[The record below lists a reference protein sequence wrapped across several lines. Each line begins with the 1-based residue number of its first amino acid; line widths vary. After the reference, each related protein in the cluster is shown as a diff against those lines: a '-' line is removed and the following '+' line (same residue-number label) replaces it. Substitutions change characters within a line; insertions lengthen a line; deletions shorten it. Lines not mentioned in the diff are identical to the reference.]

1 MVVKDYDYI
10 KGNTAAKPQRRSN
23 ESDRR
28 KYEELKRSKKD
39 RNKRLREDQNKKR
52 KGILQIALLI
62 FILGVTTISR
72 DAKVYTMQ
80 KEVKKINADIKTV
93 NDENEAL
100 RVELLKVASLENI
113 RTNAEEK
120 LGMAV
125 VTKEN
130 VVQIDLSEN
139 YFAELETE
147 STKGNKEEKSLFSK
161 LMDALD

>member
-1 MVVKDYDYI
+1 
-10 KGNTAAKPQRRSN
+10 
-23 ESDRR
+23 
-28 KYEELKRSKKD
+28 
-39 RNKRLREDQNKKR
+39 
-52 KGILQIALLI
+52 
-62 FILGVTTISR
+62 
-72 DAKVYTMQ
+72 MQ
-80 KEVKKINADIKTV
+80 SEVKEINADIKMV

-139 YFAELETE
+139 YFAELENE
-147 STKGNKEEKSLFSK
+147 STKGNKEGKSLFSK

>member
-10 KGNTAAKPQRRSN
+10 KGNTAAKPQRRNN
-23 ESDRR
+23 ESDRK

-52 KGILQIALLI
+52 KGVLQIALVI
-62 FILGVTTISR
+62 FILGVTTVAR
-72 DAKVYTMQ
+72 DTKVYNMQ
-80 KEVKKINADIKTV
+80 KEVSKINSKIKIV

-100 RVELLKVASLENI
+100 RVGLLKVASLENI

-120 LGMAV
+120 LGMTVA
-125 VTKEN
+125 TKEDI
-130 VVQIDLSEN
+130 VQIDLSEN

-147 STKGNKEEKSLFSK
+147 STKENKEEKSLFSR